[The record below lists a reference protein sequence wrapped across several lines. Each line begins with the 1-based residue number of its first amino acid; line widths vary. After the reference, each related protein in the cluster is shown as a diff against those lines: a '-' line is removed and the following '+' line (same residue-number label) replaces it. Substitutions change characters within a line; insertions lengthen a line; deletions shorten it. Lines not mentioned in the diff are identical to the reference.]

1 MEKELRVIVAGC
13 RTFDNYP
20 MLEHNLDKILHPYKE
35 KGYNITIVSGA
46 AIGTDKLGE
55 KYAENKGLN
64 LHVIPAEWFKLGR
77 RAGIV
82 RNGLMA
88 EYAAEK
94 EPLLVA
100 FWNGTSRGTK
110 NMIDQAKKKDI
121 ATRIVLIT
129 D

>member
-1 MEKELRVIVAGC
+1 M
-13 RTFDNYP
+13 DN
-20 MLEHNLDKILHPYKE
+20 ILKGYKE
-35 KGYNITIVSGA
+35 QGYDITIVSGA
-46 AIGTDKLGE
+46 AIGTDKMGE
-55 KYAENKGLN
+55 QYAKNRGLN

-129 D
+129 E